1 MLGVARYWRRGSVL
15 VCLLLL
21 AQAAFAQQL
30 IVGQGAILSLGGG
43 TLDVGCSDVSVQGS
57 LDIAAGTLR
66 GARNFSA
73 SGTVQGGTGT
83 LAFSGN
89 LSAAAT
95 LNPQSG
101 TVRSEDGCSSTGSTL
116 SGAHTFFRLVA
127 QTDVGRSFVLPAGGT
142 QTIGSRLELTGGTAR
157 LVLRSTIPGM
167 LALLDMPVAA
177 TWAVSRIDVQDV
189 GMTPTSP
196 YVAPQDPTAYG
207 SIDRGNSPRLL
218 GVDVD
223 LTPIPALSTWGLL
236 ALMLSMLGFGM
247 FTVRT
252 NFEGKV

>member
-1 MLGVARYWRRGSVL
+1 M
-15 VCLLLL
+15 
-21 AQAAFAQQL
+21 
-30 IVGQGAILSLGGG
+30 GQGASLSLGGG
-43 TLDVGCSDVSVQGS
+43 TLNVGCSDVSVQGS
-57 LDIAAGTLR
+57 LDIGAGTLS

-73 SGTVQGGTGT
+73 SGAVQGGTGT

-89 LSAAAT
+89 LSAAAALT
-95 LNPQSG
+95 PQSG
-101 TVRSEDGCSSTGSTL
+101 TVRSEDGCNSTGSTL
-116 SGAHTFFRLVA
+116 TGAHNFFSLIA
-127 QTDVGRSFVLPAGGT
+127 QTDIGRSFVLPAGAT
-142 QTIGSRLELTGGTAR
+142 QHIGSRLELTGGAAR

-167 LALLDMPVAA
+167 LALLDMPAAA
-177 TWAVSRIDVQDV
+177 TWAVSRIDAQDV

-196 YVAPQDPTAYG
+196 YVAPQDPTNYG
-207 SIDRGNSPRLL
+207 SIDRGNTPRLL

-236 ALMLSMLGFGM
+236 ALMLGMLGIGM